1 MPSTNAVSERSFSSL
16 RRVKTYL
23 RSTMTQERL
32 NNCMILSVHKEE
44 TDQLELLDIAK
55 DFAFS
60 DHRKDIFE
68 VLTRILDSAHYFRFR
83 ADGVL

>member
-1 MPSTNAVSERSFSSL
+1 MVIILVMPSTNAVSERSFSSL

-23 RSTMTQERL
+23 RSRMTQERL
-32 NNCMILSVHKEE
+32 NNCMILTVHKEE

-60 DHRKDIFE
+60 DHRKDIFGSFDKN
-68 VLTRILDSAHYFRFR
+68 T
-83 ADGVL
+83 

>member
-1 MPSTNAVSERSFSSL
+1 MPATNAVSERSFSSL
-16 RRVKTYL
+16 RSVKTYL

-32 NNCMILSVHKEE
+32 NNCMILTVHKEE

-60 DHRKDIFE
+60 DHRKYIFGSFDKN
-68 VLTRILDSAHYFRFR
+68 T
-83 ADGVL
+83 